1 MIRYEFP
8 LNERIRKLIRVEE
21 LFLKIDVLA
30 TSTRKY
36 TEFSLFERLFE
47 LMLTASRSDIKVDLI
62 QEIERQKLKLR
73 SKAKTQANNVLM
85 VKLSKAKTKLEK
97 AKIQPGF
104 YFGDDKYLQEIKS
117 RKDSPYGITGVD
129 FPEFQFW
136 LQCETPV
143 ARKNYFKQKLVPF
156 QPIREAIFVILALLR
171 SSAKEELVTAEQGV
185 FQKKLNPSLKNDLIT
200 ISMNLKSKYY
210 PNVSSNKYALSIQFK
225 HYLKHKILDKSIKF
239 KIGTGSL

>member
-30 TSTRKY
+30 TSAKKY

-47 LMLTASRSDIKVDLI
+47 LMLTASRYDLKVDLI

-73 SKAKTQANNVLM
+73 SKAKTQANNALM

-117 RKDSPYGITGVD
+117 RKDSPYGITSVD

-136 LQCETPV
+136 LQCETPL
-143 ARKNYFKQKLVPF
+143 ARKDYFKQKIAPF
-156 QPIREAIFVILALLR
+156 QPIKEAIFVVLALLR
-171 SSAKEELVTAEQGV
+171 SSAKEELVSAERGV
-185 FQKKLNPSLKNDLIT
+185 FQKKLDPSLKNDLIT
-200 ISMNLKSKYY
+200 ISMNLRSKYY
-210 PNVSSNKYALSIQFK
+210 PNVSSNKYALSIHFE
-225 HYLKHKILDKSIKF
+225 HYLKHTMLDKSIKF

>member
-30 TSTRKY
+30 TSAKKY
-36 TEFSLFERLFE
+36 TEFSFFERLFE
-47 LMLTASRSDIKVDLI
+47 LMLTASRSDLKVDLI

-73 SKAKTQANNVLM
+73 SKAKTQANNALM
-85 VKLSKAKTKLEK
+85 AKLSKAKTKLEK
-97 AKIQPGF
+97 AKIQHGF

-117 RKDSPYGITGVD
+117 RKDSPYGITSVD

-143 ARKNYFKQKLVPF
+143 ARKDYFKQKIAPF
-156 QPIREAIFVILALLR
+156 QPIKEAIFVVLALLR
-171 SSAKEELVTAEQGV
+171 SSAKKSWLVRNEV
-185 FQKKLNPSLKNDLIT
+185 CFKKNWT
-200 ISMNLKSKYY
+200 
-210 PNVSSNKYALSIQFK
+210 
-225 HYLKHKILDKSIKF
+225 HH
-239 KIGTGSL
+239 

>member
-30 TSTRKY
+30 TSAKKY

-47 LMLTASRSDIKVDLI
+47 LMLTASRSDLKVDLI

-73 SKAKTQANNVLM
+73 SKAKTQANNALM
-85 VKLSKAKTKLEK
+85 AKLSKAKTKLEK

-117 RKDSPYGITGVD
+117 RKDSPYGITSVD

-143 ARKNYFKQKLVPF
+143 ARKDYFKQKIAPF
-156 QPIREAIFVILALLR
+156 QPIKEAIFVVLALLR
-171 SSAKEELVTAEQGV
+171 SSAKEELVSAERGV
-185 FQKKLNPSLKNDLIT
+185 FQKKLDPSLKNDLIT
-200 ISMNLKSKYY
+200 ISMNLRSKYY
-210 PNVSSNKYALSIQFK
+210 PNVSSNKYALSIHFE
-225 HYLKHKILDKSIKF
+225 HCLKHTMLDKSIKF

>member
-8 LNERIRKLIRVEE
+8 LNERIRKFIRVEE

-30 TSTRKY
+30 TSAKKY

-47 LMLTASRSDIKVDLI
+47 LMLTASRSDLKVDLI

-73 SKAKTQANNVLM
+73 SKAKTQANNALM

-117 RKDSPYGITGVD
+117 RKDSPYGITSVD

-136 LQCETPV
+136 LQCETPL
-143 ARKNYFKQKLVPF
+143 ARKDYFKQKIAPF
-156 QPIREAIFVILALLR
+156 QPIKEAIFVVLALLR
-171 SSAKEELVTAEQGV
+171 SSAKEELVSAERGV
-185 FQKKLNPSLKNDLIT
+185 FQKKLDPSLKNDLIT
-200 ISMNLKSKYY
+200 ISMNLRS
-210 PNVSSNKYALSIQFK
+210 
-225 HYLKHKILDKSIKF
+225 
-239 KIGTGSL
+239 

>member
-8 LNERIRKLIRVEE
+8 LNERIRKFIRVEE

-30 TSTRKY
+30 TSAKKY

-47 LMLTASRSDIKVDLI
+47 LMLTASRSDLKVDLI

-73 SKAKTQANNVLM
+73 SKAKTQANNALM

-117 RKDSPYGITGVD
+117 RKDSPYGITSVD

-136 LQCETPV
+136 LQCETPL
-143 ARKNYFKQKLVPF
+143 ARKDYFKQKIAPF
-156 QPIREAIFVILALLR
+156 QPI
-171 SSAKEELVTAEQGV
+171 K
-185 FQKKLNPSLKNDLIT
+185 
-200 ISMNLKSKYY
+200 
-210 PNVSSNKYALSIQFK
+210 
-225 HYLKHKILDKSIKF
+225 
-239 KIGTGSL
+239 